1 MKFLLAVSICSS
13 VIGECMP
20 PFNWHETFRTHY
32 ECAQF
37 GYSESSKKLEEIGS
51 KEVNKYGV
59 VVSFTCTLIPGVD
72 S

>member
-1 MKFLLAVSICSS
+1 MKFLLALSICSS

-32 ECAQF
+32 ECVQF
-37 GYSESSKKLEEIGS
+37 GYSESSKKLKEMGIE
-51 KEVNKYGV
+51 EVNKYGV
-59 VVSFTCTLIPGVD
+59 VVSFTCTIIPGVN